1 MSKYLVLFGKPRY
14 LGIME
19 IFDLPVQRGEWILIE
34 TTRGVEIGLVGGELS
49 GEQEER
55 YRSSC
60 LEESDEGQP
69 KGGEP
74 TLQNVVFKSRASSDD
89 LNVRSQ
95 ALDEEQRVLISAREI
110 LKGHNLPMKLVD
122 VEYLLDRKKLFF
134 YFTSEQR
141 VDFRAYVRDLAREF
155 KTRIELRQIGVRD
168 EAKSV
173 KGISPCGRECCCSYW
188 LHRFTPICIRMVK
201 EQNLA
206 LNPTKISGI
215 CGRLMCCMSFE
226 HEMYTQLW
234 KNLPNPGSKVK
245 GPMGNFLLLGIDL
258 KAAGVRVRCP
268 DGKEILVSVADF
280 EEFRST
286 VLRGDEWR
294 QDETMKPQRSSRSHP
309 PVKPRAP
316 QRSESPSHH
325 EEQIRE
331 TKSPDVAEKD
341 APPEPVRQKRPHVP
355 GDQGKKGQERKGPA
369 GDSPARPQT
378 VRSESSVPDG
388 EKNGDPKRPPRKRK
402 RRKRRVSQD
411 PSGTGKNTGTESP
424 SGEKQVKPE
433 SPGTLPKT

>member
-19 IFDLPVQRGEWILIE
+19 IIDLPVKRGEWILIE

-60 LEESDEGQP
+60 LEEADEGQP

-74 TLQNVVFKSRASSDD
+74 SLQNVVFKGCATDED
-89 LNVRSQ
+89 LKVRSQ
-95 ALDEEQRVLISAREI
+95 MLEEEQHVLVGAREI
-110 LKGHNLPMKLVD
+110 LRGHNLPMKLVD

-226 HEMYTQLW
+226 HDMYTQLW
-234 KNLPNPGSKVK
+234 KHLPNPGSKVK
-245 GPMGNFLLLGIDL
+245 GPTGNFLLLGIDL
-258 KAAGVRVRCP
+258 KMSGVRVRCP
-268 DGKEILVSVADF
+268 DGKEILIPVSEF
-280 EEFRST
+280 EVFRTS
-286 VLRGDEWR
+286 VLQGEEWHP
-294 QDETMKPQRSSRSHP
+294 DETTKTQRPQKTFSVPKIH
-309 PVKPRAP
+309 AP
-316 QRSESPSHH
+316 QRSEKPLPMPREQGEMNASAEGDARGKPDIVRTRRSHH
-325 EEQIRE
+325 QDEHPRRKPQER
-331 TKSPDVAEKD
+331 KSPDDEMLRK
-341 APPEPVRQKRPHVP
+341 APPAHSEGSADGGGNDEQ
-355 GDQGKKGQERKGPA
+355 RK
-369 GDSPARPQT
+369 T
-378 VRSESSVPDG
+378 
-388 EKNGDPKRPPRKRK
+388 PRKRK
-402 RRKRRVSQD
+402 RRKRRPVQGATGADS
-411 PSGTGKNTGTESP
+411 TGKNGSLGDISTDAS
-424 SGEKQVKPE
+424 
-433 SPGTLPKT
+433 

>member
-1 MSKYLVLFGKPRY
+1 
-14 LGIME
+14 ME

-49 GEQEER
+49 GEQEDR

-60 LEESDEGQP
+60 LEETDEGQP

-74 TLQNVVFKSRASSDD
+74 TLQNVVFKSRASSED
-89 LNVRSQ
+89 LGIRSQ
-95 ALDEEQRVLISAREI
+95 ALDEEQRVLINAREI

-245 GPMGNFLLLGIDL
+245 GPMGSFLLLGIDL

-268 DGKEILVSVADF
+268 DGKEILVSVTDF

-286 VLRGDEWR
+286 VLRGEEWR

-309 PVKPRAP
+309 PVKPHAP
-316 QRSESPSHH
+316 QRVDGPSHR
-325 EEQIRE
+325 EEQKKDTRAQ
-331 TKSPDVAEKD
+331 DVAEKAD
-341 APPEPVRQKRPHVP
+341 PQEPVRQKRPHIQ
-355 GDQGKKGQERKGPA
+355 GDQAKRGQERKRPSEE
-369 GDSPARPQT
+369 SPVRPQA
-378 VRSESSVPDG
+378 VGAPSSVPDG
-388 EKNGDPKRPPRKRK
+388 EKEGDLKRPPRKRK
-402 RRKRRVSQD
+402 RRKRRIIQD
-411 PSGTGKNTGTESP
+411 PAGTGKNAGTESP
-424 SGEKQVKPE
+424 SGEKKTKPE
-433 SPGTLPKT
+433 SPGALSKT